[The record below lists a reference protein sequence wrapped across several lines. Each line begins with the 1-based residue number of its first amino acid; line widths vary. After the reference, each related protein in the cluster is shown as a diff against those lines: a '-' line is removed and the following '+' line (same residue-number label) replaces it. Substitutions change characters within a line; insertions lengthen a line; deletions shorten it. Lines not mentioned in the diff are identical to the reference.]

1 MNMTMTLTKTA
12 TPVTMTMDHDTFF
25 LWLYEI
31 QGRPGGDGEPLPP
44 NLSWEPDTDA
54 TWPYFM
60 EACYFDTKEGT
71 VIARHHED
79 AKSVTVTFRCP
90 APGPNLMRV
99 VRQMLG
105 EAVEAPV
112 DRMGKAA

>member
-1 MNMTMTLTKTA
+1 
-12 TPVTMTMDHDTFF
+12 MDHDAFF

-60 EACYFDTKEGT
+60 VACYFDTKEGT

-79 AKSVTVTFRCP
+79 AKCVTVTFRCP
-90 APGPNLMRV
+90 APGLNLIRT

-105 EAVEAPV
+105 ESGEEPHMMMEEA
-112 DRMGKAA
+112 A